1 METVVALFDSFPEFP
16 FAGVGVDAA
25 QSALDL
31 RKKIEASR
39 PEVADILPLNGKCVG
54 IYIAELKGP
63 PPKSGA
69 DFSAMRDSRQAWV
82 TAYDRLV
89 AAVDFDGNVNIFS
102 GTERPVERSVCR
114 QVFDLASMPAI
125 QRGAL
130 ASSHPNFRG
139 AIFRGASA
147 VNGPDFIDLR
157 GADLRGAVFQ
167 GGLTPALR
175 LDGADLRCADLG
187 EVSAELLERVAP
199 GAKLD
204 GARTQLV
211 RPTATCRVKVSYRG
225 SPNGGRITWNGNWIS
240 GSRPVAKVG
249 ARPFP
254 DDDCTSFGS
263 RYARWAGI
271 VLGSPRPLGLGEA
284 RVGYATPA
292 KIAALVEGQL
302 TFERLACHLA
312 LRVPGSGG
320 FRSAPRF
327 SMSDVL
333 RFVSDSI
340 IETMERLGEKP
351 GPVDEDRDF
360 L

>member
-1 METVVALFDSFPEFP
+1 MSAEELAEEIIANPRNRRTLTGADL
-16 FAGVGVDAA
+16 AGANLEGANLHWA
-25 QSALDL
+25 DL
-31 RKKIEASR
+31 RGANLAGANLAGANIAGAKLRQANLTEADLAGANLYL
-39 PEVADILPLNGKCVG
+39 ADLTEANLEGTNLTGALLAGAKLRG
-54 IYIAELKGP
+54 AFLYDANLRGANL
-63 PPKSGA
+63 SSTTLRDADLTGA
-69 DFSAMRDSRQAWV
+69 DL
-82 TAYDRLV
+82 T
-89 AAVDFDGNVNIFS
+89 
-102 GTERPVERSVCR
+102 
-114 QVFDLASMPAI
+114 
-125 QRGAL
+125 GA
-130 ASSHPNFRG
+130 
-139 AIFRGASA
+139 
-147 VNGPDFIDLR
+147 DLR

-167 GGLTPALR
+167 GGLTPTLR

-211 RPTATCRVKVSYRG
+211 RPTATCLVKVSYRG
-225 SPNGGRITWNGNWIS
+225 SPNGGRITWMGDQIK
-240 GSRPVAKVG
+240 GPRPSAKVG

-271 VLGSPRPLGLGEA
+271 VLGSPRPLGLGET